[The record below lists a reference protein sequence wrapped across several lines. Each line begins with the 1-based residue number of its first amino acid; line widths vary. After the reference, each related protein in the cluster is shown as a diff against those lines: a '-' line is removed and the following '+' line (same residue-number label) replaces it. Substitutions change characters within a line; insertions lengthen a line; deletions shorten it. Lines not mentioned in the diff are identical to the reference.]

1 MNSIDLQESAK
12 HSVSMISREK
22 LEIDGVIDVLDFD
35 NSVINIKTN
44 MGILSVEGVNLKII
58 SLSKENGKLYVE
70 GGIDSL
76 FYYGVSEEKRGGFFK
91 RRVK

>member
-1 MNSIDLQESAK
+1 MNGLCQDEAKK

-35 NSVINIKTN
+35 NSIINIKTT

-58 SLSKENGKLYVE
+58 SLSKESGKIYVE

-76 FYYGVSEEKRGGFFK
+76 FYFGVAEEKKGGFFK